1 MSRLFVQLLSLSKIT
16 FLESIRHRALIGLL
30 TVALAFMGFS
40 LVLSALAL
48 RDQAL
53 RVVTNFGVFSL
64 SFLGVVIAIILGV
77 ILVYK
82 EIERK
87 TIYTV
92 LAKPVPRPLFV
103 LGKYLGLAAMLVVT
117 LSLLAG
123 AWFMVVMFRGGEP
136 GIDHIYAVT
145 LIFGEVL
152 LVTSVAVFF
161 STFASPILSGIFT
174 FGFFLIGRS
183 VPVIEHMLA
192 RRTGLFVDVPGLRPM
207 GELLVTGFPDLTVFQ
222 ASNELLHGIP
232 ISTSYVVQA
241 LGYSCSYSVVLLS
254 LGVLIFQR
262 RDFI

>member
-1 MSRLFVQLLSLSKIT
+1 MNRLLIQLLSLSKIT
-16 FLESIRHRALIGLL
+16 FLESIRHRALLGLL
-30 TVALAFMGFS
+30 LVAFGFMGFS

-48 RDQAL
+48 QDQAL
-53 RVVTNFGVFSL
+53 RVVTSFGVFSL

-82 EIERK
+82 EIQRK

-92 LAKPVPRPLFV
+92 LSKPVPRPLFV
-103 LGKYLGLAAMLVVT
+103 LGKYLGLVAMLTVT

-123 AWFMVVMFRGGEP
+123 VWFLVIIFRGGEP
-136 GIDHIYAVT
+136 GVDHVYAVT
-145 LIFGEVL
+145 LILGEVL

-183 VPVIEHMLA
+183 VPVVEQMLT
-192 RRTGLFVDVPGLRPM
+192 RRTGLFVEVPALRPM
-207 GELLVTGFPDLTVFQ
+207 AEGLVTGFPDLTVFQ

-232 ISTSYVVQA
+232 ISTPFVVQA
-241 LGYSCSYSVVLLS
+241 LGYSLAYCVVLLS